1 MWRPRRAGVLAALCA
16 LRVASGGIVVLAP
29 EASATGR
36 DELLATSL
44 RFFGKRHFERNITGE
59 VVKLYVQQQC
69 DRRILPRPPVLEGA
83 IVVLDDQRGCALET
97 VYANLNAAGAALVLL
112 PRRANP
118 PGVTYNQHDGSRAA
132 APLLVPQR
140 RRARAASKKARRGVL
155 SAPPTGGPPPAPRS
169 TRTSSLR
176 ALRTRCS
183 RDALSALGVPAG
195 RWLRDLCVGR
205 SLSLASRRG

>member
-83 IVVLDDQRGCALET
+83 IVVLDDLCLDA
-97 VYANLNAAGAALVLL
+97 YARMALVSIQEFFGFSYTSFKAQLAIYEL
-112 PRRANP
+112 GP
-118 PGVTYNQHDGSRAA
+118 AA
-132 APLLVPQR
+132 VVLV
-140 RRARAASKKARRGVL
+140 ATFFYASSMKL
-155 SAPPTGGPPPAPRS
+155 MPF
-169 TRTSSLR
+169 
-176 ALRTRCS
+176 
-183 RDALSALGVPAG
+183 
-195 RWLRDLCVGR
+195 
-205 SLSLASRRG
+205 